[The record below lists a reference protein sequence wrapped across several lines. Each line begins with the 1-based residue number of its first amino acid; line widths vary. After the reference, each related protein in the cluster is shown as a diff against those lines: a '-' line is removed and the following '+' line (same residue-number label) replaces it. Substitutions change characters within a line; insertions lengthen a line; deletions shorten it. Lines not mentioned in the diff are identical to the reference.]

1 MIYMFF
7 PNLTV
12 NLSGGYVRRCD
23 SQPHGPTITIHKCLH
38 VEKQSCTFD
47 VEEETP
53 VTCTCT
59 CNVESEGTRRSSS
72 EGGTKRDVRWK
83 IE

>member
-59 CNVESEGTRRSSS
+59 PVMSSLKVLEEAPRRGAPK
-72 EGGTKRDVRWK
+72 EM
-83 IE
+83 